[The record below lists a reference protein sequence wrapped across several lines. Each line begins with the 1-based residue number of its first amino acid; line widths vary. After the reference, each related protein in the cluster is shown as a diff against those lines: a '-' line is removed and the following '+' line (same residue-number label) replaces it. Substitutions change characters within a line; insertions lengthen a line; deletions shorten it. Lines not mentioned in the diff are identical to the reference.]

1 MKKVHLFIAMSLDGY
16 IADYTGR
23 VDWLQ
28 GEQPEQDDMQSYKEF
43 IQDIDTVIMG
53 YTTYHQ
59 ITSELMKEEPWFYTG
74 LTTYVLTHQ
83 KIADT
88 KEIFFVHEN
97 TISLIKRLREEAGK
111 DIWICGGPS
120 IVQPLRQAD
129 LIDRYYISII
139 PTLLGKGVPLFSP
152 CERELPLKLVE
163 TKHYNGIVDVVYERR
178 ISG

>member
-16 IADYTGR
+16 IANEKGN
-23 VDWLQ
+23 VDWLH
-28 GEQPEQDDMQSYKEF
+28 GEQIHQDDMQSYNSF

-83 KIADT
+83 NIADT
-88 KEIFFVHEN
+88 KKIFFVHED
-97 TISLIKRLREEAGK
+97 TLSLIKRLREEVGK

-120 IVQPLRQAD
+120 IVQPLWQAD

-152 CERELPLKLVE
+152 CERELPLTLVD

-178 ISG
+178 TKG